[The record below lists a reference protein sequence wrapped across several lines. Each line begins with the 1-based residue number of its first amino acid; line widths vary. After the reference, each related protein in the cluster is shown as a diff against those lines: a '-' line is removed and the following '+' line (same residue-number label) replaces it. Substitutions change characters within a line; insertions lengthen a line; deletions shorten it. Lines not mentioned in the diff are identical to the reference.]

1 MLCVFSN
8 ALLQQD
14 YALVTNGQNYIRT
27 LNIHTKVL
35 KRTFN
40 LTDFKKVSDL
50 VVFDKSIQLL
60 ENCKYLIQ
68 SKLKF

>member
-1 MLCVFSN
+1 MSLLCCVYFQMHF
-8 ALLQQD
+8 LQQD

-60 ENCKYLIQ
+60 ENCKY
-68 SKLKF
+68 

>member
-1 MLCVFSN
+1 MSLLCCVYFQMHFF
-8 ALLQQD
+8 QQD

-60 ENCKYLIQ
+60 ENCKY
-68 SKLKF
+68 